1 MEEGGGGSWDFE
13 WRERKRAMRIKL
25 PPRAVGRAVGR
36 AGGGRKAALLDRR
49 MGAKKDGASR
59 SLTTVID
66 WTARRRAAAAA
77 TVPGRCAV
85 VRINVNLPPPRA
97 RDNDKRTM
105 TKNRRRR

>member
-1 MEEGGGGSWDFE
+1 MEGEKKGDANKIAAPGGRS
-13 WRERKRAMRIKL
+13 
-25 PPRAVGRAVGR
+25 
-36 AGGGRKAALLDRR
+36 GGGRKSALLDRR

-66 WTARRRAAAAA
+66 WTARRRVAAAA
-77 TVPGRCAV
+77 VPGRCAV